1 MNWSVCSWGQE
12 GGKCRGKPHLCVLS
26 VHFHRVHNGALSDF
40 PHSSYQNITNVSR
53 SGIKTYFGSWTS
65 PFENLMKTI
74 YLL

>member
-26 VHFHRVHNGALSDF
+26 VHFHRVHNGALPDF
-40 PHSSYQNITNVSR
+40 PHSSYQNIINVSR